1 MTITLEVQPSFI
13 RLEILDDGR
22 GLGDHVM
29 VMPGIG
35 LKTMQFRA
43 DLIGARLSLTRQQ
56 PSGTRVI
63 CELPL
68 HDERAHIS
76 YERDP

>member
-1 MTITLEVQPSFI
+1 LEVQPSRI

-22 GLGDHVM
+22 GLGDDVM

-43 DLIGARLSLTRQQ
+43 GLIGARLSVTRQQ

-63 CELPL
+63 CELPKY
-68 HDERAHIS
+68 DERARIS
-76 YERDP
+76 YESDP

>member
-1 MTITLEVQPSFI
+1 MTITLEVQPSRI

-22 GLGDHVM
+22 GLGDEVM

-68 HDERAHIS
+68 YDERARIS
-76 YERDP
+76 YESDL